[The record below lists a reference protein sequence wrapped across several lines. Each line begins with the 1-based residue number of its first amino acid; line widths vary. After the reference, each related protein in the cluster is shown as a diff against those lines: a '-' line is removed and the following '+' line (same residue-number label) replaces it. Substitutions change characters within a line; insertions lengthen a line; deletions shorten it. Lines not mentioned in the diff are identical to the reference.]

1 MAPNPVKH
9 LKPVHVCG
17 RTGSIGLLVS
27 VQAHSEEAFLML
39 QKTATA
45 DPVAGPVKSA
55 ARALDLLD
63 EIAAN
68 GPGTQLQLSTRLQIP
83 KSSLHA
89 LLRTMTARGW
99 LETDPTGSV
108 YQLGIHSLVVTAAF
122 LDGDPV
128 LSRAATV
135 MDEIAAA
142 TGETVHLGRLVGSD
156 VVYTAKR
163 ESVHPLRM
171 HSAVGRRLPAYS
183 TSLGR
188 AILAELP
195 EAVRAELVP
204 DTIRALTPH
213 TATDKNA
220 VLAIIDKASVLGYAT
235 ESEESCMGV
244 RCFGVALPFSRA
256 AVDALSVAVP
266 ISRLDDGREDFIIET
281 LLSVKARLSQVHG
294 NTMAR

>member
-1 MAPNPVKH
+1 M
-9 LKPVHVCG
+9 
-17 RTGSIGLLVS
+17 
-27 VQAHSEEAFLML
+27 QL
-39 QKTATA
+39 QKTTPG

-68 GPGTQLQLSTRLQIP
+68 GPGTQLQLSNRLSIP

-99 LETDPTGSV
+99 LQTDPTGSV
-108 YQLGIHSLVVTAAF
+108 YQLGIHSLVVSSAY

-128 LSRAATV
+128 LSRAQSV
-135 MDEIAAA
+135 MDEVAGA
-142 TGETVHLGRLVGSD
+142 TEETVHLGRLDGAHVI
-156 VVYTAKR
+156 YTAKR

-188 AILAELP
+188 AILAEHP
-195 EAVRAELVP
+195 ESVRYDLVP
-204 DTIRALTPH
+204 DSIAALTTH
-213 TATDKNA
+213 TTTDKDA
-220 VLAIIDKASVLGYAT
+220 VLAIIDNASVLGYAM

-244 RCFGVALPFSRA
+244 RCFGVALPFARP

-266 ISRLDDGREDFIIET
+266 ISRLDGGREDFIIET
-281 LLSVKARLSQVHG
+281 LLSVKARLAMVHD
-294 NTMAR
+294 NSIVR